1 MSLGYADRLSAYPNK
16 GVCGLPELRETRRS
30 LEFKLATL
38 ADMFAG
44 ARRVVFLT
52 GAGISTSSGIPDFRG
67 PRGIWTLAQ
76 AEEARVARAKD
87 DVGPPAKKKRGSSGN
102 PRGVIETSSGNFQ
115 GRVNYKPPGV
125 SKGQLRGIG
134 TFDTPEEAGQ
144 AVTAAEAKL
153 KAEGPDAVWPEQAR
167 TNLHKRGEVRPMP
180 NPTSTS
186 SFKLA
191 TTRILQAPP
200 PKRATARRW
209 GVYST
214 EKSAKANLSAE
225 DFEAWKTEH
234 GTPAGAETD
243 PTFGLMPSTIYQPS
257 KRSATSTWQRSWLR
271 VARARSLRRLRWSRL
286 CRVAGQSC
294 LPVLLRALSDGVPV
308 VAWGLDLPICTAR

>member
-1 MSLGYADRLSAYPNK
+1 MTATAAGTSAD
-16 GVCGLPELRETRRS
+16 
-30 LEFKLATL
+30 
-38 ADMFAG
+38 
-44 ARRVVFLT
+44 
-52 GAGISTSSGIPDFRG
+52 
-67 PRGIWTLAQ
+67 
-76 AEEARVARAKD
+76 
-87 DVGPPAKKKRGSSGN
+87 GPPAKKKRGSSGN
-102 PRGVIETSSGNFQ
+102 PRGVIETSSGKFQ

-186 SFKLA
+186 SFTLA

-225 DFEAWKTEH
+225 DFEGRQSTARLQVRR
-234 GTPAGAETD
+234 
-243 PTFGLMPSTIYQPS
+243 PTRPSASCHQPS

-294 LPVLLRALSDGVPV
+294 LPVLLRAF
-308 VAWGLDLPICTAR
+308 WYARPREWCV

>member
-1 MSLGYADRLSAYPNK
+1 MTATAAGTSAD
-16 GVCGLPELRETRRS
+16 
-30 LEFKLATL
+30 
-38 ADMFAG
+38 
-44 ARRVVFLT
+44 
-52 GAGISTSSGIPDFRG
+52 
-67 PRGIWTLAQ
+67 
-76 AEEARVARAKD
+76 
-87 DVGPPAKKKRGSSGN
+87 GPPAKKKRGSSGN
-102 PRGVIETSSGNFQ
+102 PRGVIETSSGKFQ

-186 SFKLA
+186 SFTLA

-234 GTPAGAETD
+234 GTPAGADRPDLRPHAINHRRGQQRAHGSVHGYEWLGRGLSGG
-243 PTFGLMPSTIYQPS
+243 FGG
-257 KRSATSTWQRSWLR
+257 
-271 VARARSLRRLRWSRL
+271 VG
-286 CRVAGQSC
+286 CAG
-294 LPVLLRALSDGVPV
+294 
-308 VAWGLDLPICTAR
+308 

>member
-1 MSLGYADRLSAYPNK
+1 MLCILPRHPGSSSMTATAAGTSAD
-16 GVCGLPELRETRRS
+16 
-30 LEFKLATL
+30 
-38 ADMFAG
+38 
-44 ARRVVFLT
+44 
-52 GAGISTSSGIPDFRG
+52 
-67 PRGIWTLAQ
+67 
-76 AEEARVARAKD
+76 
-87 DVGPPAKKKRGSSGN
+87 GPPAKKKRGSSGN
-102 PRGVIETSSGNFQ
+102 PRGVIETSSGKFQ

-186 SFKLA
+186 SFTLA

-243 PTFGLMPSTIYQPS
+243 PTFGLMPSTIEEVS
-257 KRSATSTWQRSWLR
+257 NEHMAAFMATSGSGE
-271 VARARSLRRLRWSRL
+271 VSPAAS
-286 CRVAGQSC
+286 VE
-294 LPVLLRALSDGVPV
+294 
-308 VAWGLDLPICTAR
+308 